1 MDISIDN
8 VEIDPYIYAV
18 GKSFSRKFSG
28 RTDSEVKKIVEK
40 LMKILKLEKQN
51 KDMALLAIGEI
62 CNTLDDVQ
70 FKLDEKFIE
79 KVGKELALYKRN
91 CTEET
96 HRDRAELVVNVVL
109 GLKLTSEEEAQWN
122 GMIGR

>member
-1 MDISIDN
+1 MSKLIH
-8 VEIDPYIYAV
+8 IYAV